1 MILDSAN
8 KSNNEYRIGRLSAI
22 IKNKSFNSL
31 IVLKDENIFY
41 LTGFYGKD
49 SGSLLLFASDKIYL
63 LVNFI
68 YLEQAK
74 KTVLSNKVETIEYS
88 KDKYKKL
95 IEILEGH
102 SGGVV
107 GVESR
112 SISAAD
118 YLSLK
123 DLLKKRGKKLRETDG
138 MVEGLR
144 AVKDETEI
152 SNIRNACRITDDV
165 FSGMLESGFDFFKG
179 ESESSLALKM
189 EKKLIESGA
198 DGKSF
203 DMIIANNKGSSM
215 PHYISSRKKIENGLL
230 LMDFGCGYNNYFS
243 DITRTIF
250 LKEYRNLDKFRKIYD
265 IVLQAQILALENCKE
280 GMTGNDLDNIARKY
294 ISKNGFGEN
303 FRHGLGHG
311 VGLEVH
317 EDPIVSRGRDNV
329 LKEDMVVTIEPGI
342 YIEGSGGIRIE
353 DMVLIKKNCC
363 EVLYSSLKDLIIL
376 Y

>member
-1 MILDSAN
+1 MILNPGKKSCHNNRLN
-8 KSNNEYRIGRLSAI
+8 KLLNF
-22 IKNKSFNSL
+22 IKNKGIQNL

-41 LTGFYGKD
+41 LTGFYGKN
-49 SGSLLLFASDKIYL
+49 SGSLLLFASGKIYL

-74 KTVLSNKVETIEYS
+74 RTVFSNKVEIIEYS
-88 KDKYKKL
+88 KDKYTKL
-95 IEILEGH
+95 VEILEGH
-102 SGGVV
+102 DNEVV
-107 GVESR
+107 GVES
-112 SISAAD
+112 SAINAAD

-123 DLLKKRGKKLRETDG
+123 DLLKKRGAALKEINGAIER
-138 MVEGLR
+138 LR

-152 SNIRNACRITDDV
+152 SNIKNACRITDDV
-165 FSGMLESGFDFFKG
+165 FSGMIESGFDFFKG

-203 DMIIANNKGSSM
+203 DMIIANNEGSSM
-215 PHYISSRKKIENGLL
+215 PHYISSRKNIENGLL

-250 LKEYRNLDKFRKIYD
+250 LKKYRKLDKFRKIYD
-265 IVLQAQILALENCKE
+265 IVLQAQTFALENCKE
-280 GMTGNDLDNIARKY
+280 GITGNDLDNIARKY

-329 LKEDMVVTIEPGI
+329 LKENMVVTIEPGI

-376 Y
+376 